1 MSTNRIDEILN
12 QVGLQIIERRLVG
25 NFPPGYEDLVERDH
39 DLQLGKIRESELE
52 TPERLSAQ
60 LLALRD
66 AMDEIVELEPD
77 TSRFR
82 LVRIFRDTARVRHD
96 LRATKQQIKEVHERI
111 EELLKEIS
119 IAIEVKTLRRDR
131 LATQLSYQVIERTML
146 LDQVVTLC
154 RDLEKRLAI
163 IEQKS

>member
-1 MSTNRIDEILN
+1 VSTNRIDEILN

-52 TPERLSAQ
+52 TPERLTAQ

-77 TSRFR
+77 ASRFR

-119 IAIEVKTLRRDR
+119 IAINVKTLRRDR

>member
-1 MSTNRIDEILN
+1 VSTNRIDEILN
-12 QVGLQIIERRLVG
+12 QVGLQIIERQLAG

-119 IAIEVKTLRRDR
+119 IVINVKTLRRDR

-154 RDLEKRLAI
+154 RDFEKRLAI

>member
-1 MSTNRIDEILN
+1 VSTNRIDEILN

>member
-52 TPERLSAQ
+52 TPERLTAQ

-77 TSRFR
+77 ASRFR

-111 EELLKEIS
+111 EELLNEIS

>member
-1 MSTNRIDEILN
+1 MNRVDEILN
-12 QVGLQIIERRLVG
+12 QVGLQIIERRLAG
-25 NFPPGYEDLVERDH
+25 NFPPGYEVLVEREH
-39 DLQLGKIRESELE
+39 DLQLGKVRESELE
-52 TPERLSAQ
+52 TPERLTAQ

-77 TSRFR
+77 VSRFR

-96 LRATKQQIKEVHERI
+96 ARVTKQKMKEVHERI

-119 IAIEVKTLRRDR
+119 IAFNVKTLDRDR

-146 LDQVVTLC
+146 LDQMVILC
-154 RDLEKRLAI
+154 RDLEKRLEI
-163 IEQKS
+163 VEQKS

>member
-1 MSTNRIDEILN
+1 VSTNRIDEILN
-12 QVGLQIIERRLVG
+12 QVGLQIIERRLAG
-25 NFPPGYEDLVERDH
+25 NFPPGYEDLVEQDH

-119 IAIEVKTLRRDR
+119 IAIK
-131 LATQLSYQVIERTML
+131 LSYQVIERTML

>member
-1 MSTNRIDEILN
+1 VSTNRIDEILN

-52 TPERLSAQ
+52 TPERLTAQ

-119 IAIEVKTLRRDR
+119 IAINVKTLRRDR

>member
-1 MSTNRIDEILN
+1 VSTNRIDEILN

-39 DLQLGKIRESELE
+39 DLQLGKIRETELE

-82 LVRIFRDTARVRHD
+82 LVRILRDTARVRHD

-119 IAIEVKTLRRDR
+119 IAIEVKTLGRDR

-154 RDLEKRLAI
+154 RDLEKRLAA
-163 IEQKS
+163 IEQNS

>member
-52 TPERLSAQ
+52 TPERLTAQ
-60 LLALRD
+60 LSALRD

>member
-1 MSTNRIDEILN
+1 VSTNRIDEILN

-52 TPERLSAQ
+52 TPERLTAQ

-119 IAIEVKTLRRDR
+119 IVINVKTLRRDR
-131 LATQLSYQVIERTML
+131 LTTQLSYQVIERTML

>member
-1 MSTNRIDEILN
+1 VSTNRIDEILN

-52 TPERLSAQ
+52 TPERLTAQ

-77 TSRFR
+77 ASRFR

>member
-1 MSTNRIDEILN
+1 VSTNRIDEILN

-25 NFPPGYEDLVERDH
+25 NFPPGYEDLVEQDH

-119 IAIEVKTLRRDR
+119 IAINVKTLRRDR

>member
-1 MSTNRIDEILN
+1 VSTNRIDEILN

-52 TPERLSAQ
+52 TPERLTAQ

-77 TSRFR
+77 ASRFR

-111 EELLKEIS
+111 EELLNEIS

>member
-52 TPERLSAQ
+52 TPERLTAQ

-77 TSRFR
+77 ASRFR

-119 IAIEVKTLRRDR
+119 IAINVKTLRRDR

>member
-1 MSTNRIDEILN
+1 
-12 QVGLQIIERRLVG
+12 VG

-60 LLALRD
+60 LSALRD

-77 TSRFR
+77 ASRFR

-119 IAIEVKTLRRDR
+119 IVINVKTLRRDR

>member
-1 MSTNRIDEILN
+1 VSTNRIDEILN

-25 NFPPGYEDLVERDH
+25 NFPPGYEDLVEQDH

-119 IAIEVKTLRRDR
+119 IVINVKTLRRDR

>member
-39 DLQLGKIRESELE
+39 DLQLGKIRETELE

>member
-119 IAIEVKTLRRDR
+119 IAINVKTLRRDR

>member
-52 TPERLSAQ
+52 TPERLTAQ
-60 LLALRD
+60 LSALRV

-119 IAIEVKTLRRDR
+119 IVINVKTLRRDR

>member
-52 TPERLSAQ
+52 TPERLTAQ
-60 LLALRD
+60 LSALRD

-119 IAIEVKTLRRDR
+119 IAIEVKALRRDR

>member
-52 TPERLSAQ
+52 TPERLTAQ

-82 LVRIFRDTARVRHD
+82 LVRILRDTARVRHD

-119 IAIEVKTLRRDR
+119 IAINVKTLRRDR

>member
-1 MSTNRIDEILN
+1 VSTNRIDEILN
-12 QVGLQIIERRLVG
+12 QVGLQIIERRLAG

-52 TPERLSAQ
+52 TPERLTAQ
-60 LLALRD
+60 LSALRD

>member
-12 QVGLQIIERRLVG
+12 QVGLQIIERQLAG

-119 IAIEVKTLRRDR
+119 IVINVKTLRRDR

-154 RDLEKRLAI
+154 RDFEKRLAI